1 MSSVF
6 TYLRGAVCGAM
17 VAVSAVAGASIDVT
31 VDRSFNTDVSVS
43 VPALHFTKL
52 QIQRRPVTALFMKDA
67 CPRLVKG
74 EPELPVISTFL
85 MVQNDGTPS
94 LKVFDSAFETIAVDG
109 AILPSRGPL
118 SRSEDPSSVP
128 YEFGKVY
135 ERDAWIPADKD
146 LVRIEKPFLF
156 RDVRGVRMVFS
167 PVQYNPVKNQL
178 RVYTSF
184 RVRLENGAAGAP
196 ASRRRNTVISSVFEP
211 LYKKMFRN
219 FAPMAQRLQRLGENG
234 RLVIVTPDDLADAV
248 MPLMA
253 WKLKCGIDTHVVKLG
268 ELGGATPEAVKAYL
282 QGEFNTKP
290 FTHVILV
297 GDAQQMPTLKGVKE
311 GADSDPCYMKLA
323 GDDNVPDAIISRIS
337 ATTPDEVAYQIAKF
351 INYERFPNEGADAAW
366 YTKLMGVASSEG
378 TPTDFERMDELRA
391 SMLKGRFASM
401 DQIYD
406 AKAPAGGGVSPFP
419 PHTMPGGPWGPW
431 GPYFAT
437 VRDGVATNS
446 TDTAGT
452 SPANT
457 ASAPAPAPASSMKD
471 RIAAGVNEG
480 RGIINYIGHGSKER
494 WVSSGFSVSDCASK
508 LANGWRMPLVISV
521 ACVNGDFARGTDC
534 YAEAWMK
541 AGNIENPCGA
551 VGFMGAST
559 NMSWVPPTVVQA
571 EINTNY
577 ILNETYK
584 TAGALMMNGV
594 MKGLEQF
601 GTEDKS
607 EGVRIAEQWHWF
619 GDGSMLVRTKTPRGI
634 EIRTAVENTGSESA
648 VAVTVVDVE
657 GKPVEG
663 AQATCYTERFEAMGT
678 CPTNAEGKAV
688 VVVPATSG
696 TDGFISV
703 VGPNLVPVVD
713 QKLTF

>member
-1 MSSVF
+1 MDSMGIF
-6 TYLRGAVCGAM
+6 LRGAVCGAM
-17 VAVSAVAGASIDVT
+17 VAVAAVAGAAIDVS
-31 VDRSFNTDVSVS
+31 VDRSFNTDVTVS
-43 VPALHFTKL
+43 VPALRFTKL

-67 CPRLVKG
+67 CPTLVKG

-85 MVQNDGTPS
+85 MVQNEGKPS
-94 LKVFDSAFETIAVDG
+94 VNVFESSFETITVDG

-118 SRSEDPSSVP
+118 SRSEDPSSVS
-128 YEFGKVY
+128 YEFGKAY

-146 LVRIEKPFLF
+146 LVRIEKPFVF
-156 RDVRGVRMVFS
+156 RDVRGVRMIFS
-167 PVQYNPVKNQL
+167 PVQYNPAKNQI
-178 RVYTSF
+178 RVYKRF

-196 ASRRRNTVISSVFEP
+196 TGHRRNAVISSVFEP
-211 LYKKMFRN
+211 LYKKTFRN

-234 RLVIVTPDDLADAV
+234 RLVIVTPDEFADAV
-248 MPLMA
+248 VPLMV
-253 WKLKCGIDTHVVKLG
+253 WKLKCGVETHVVKLG
-268 ELGGATPEAVKAYL
+268 EIGGATPEAVKAYL

-297 GDAQQMPTLKGVKE
+297 GDAQQIPTLKGVRE

-337 ATTPDEVAYQIAKF
+337 ATTPEEVAYQVAKF
-351 INYERFPNEGADAAW
+351 ITYERFPNEGSDAAW

-391 SMLKGRFASM
+391 ALLKGRFSSM

-406 AKAPAGGGVSPFP
+406 AKTSSGGGVSPFP
-419 PHTMPGGPWGPW
+419 PNMPGGPWGPW
-431 GPYFAT
+431 DGPFFVTA
-437 VRDGVATNS
+437 RDGVATNS
-446 TDTAGT
+446 TDAAGT
-452 SPANT
+452 SPAGT
-457 ASAPAPAPASSMKD
+457 ASPTAPATSMRE

-494 WVSSGFSVSDCASK
+494 WVSSGFSVSDCTSK

-541 AGNIENPCGA
+541 AGSIENPCGA

-559 NMSWVPPTVVQA
+559 NMSWVPPCVVQA

-634 EIRTAVENTGSESA
+634 EVRTSVENTGSESA
-648 VAVTVVDVE
+648 VAVTVVDAE

-663 AQATCYTERFEAMGT
+663 SQATCYTERFEATGT
-678 CPTNAEGKAV
+678 CSTNAEGKAV
-688 VVVPATSG
+688 VIVPATSG

-713 QKLTF
+713 QKLSF

>member
-1 MSSVF
+1 MNSMGTF
-6 TYLRGAVCGAM
+6 LRAAVCGAM
-17 VAVSAVAGASIDVT
+17 VAVAAAAGAAIDVS
-31 VDRSFNTDVSVS
+31 VDRSFNTDVTVS
-43 VPALHFTKL
+43 VPALRFTKL
-52 QIQRRPVTALFMKDA
+52 QIQRRPVTALYMADA
-67 CPRLVKG
+67 CPSLVKG

-85 MVQNDGTPS
+85 MVQNEGKPS
-94 LKVFDSAFETIAVDG
+94 VKVFDSAFETISVDG
-109 AILPSRGPL
+109 TILPSRGAL

-128 YEFGKVY
+128 YEFGKIY

-146 LVRIEKPFLF
+146 LVRIEKPFVF
-156 RDVRGVRMVFS
+156 RDVRGVRMIFS
-167 PVQYNPVKNQL
+167 PVQYNPVKNQI
-178 RVYTSF
+178 RVYKSF
-184 RVRLENGAAGAP
+184 RVRLETGVAGAP
-196 ASRRRNTVISSVFEP
+196 SGRRRNSVISSVFEP
-211 LYKKMFRN
+211 LYKKAFRN

-234 RLVIVTPDDLADAV
+234 RLVIVTPDEFADAV
-248 MPLMA
+248 MPLMV
-253 WKLKCGIDTHVVKLG
+253 WKLKCGVETHVVKLG
-268 ELGGATPEAVKAYL
+268 EIGGATPEAVKAYL

-323 GDDNVPDAIISRIS
+323 GDDNIPDAIISRIS
-337 ATTPDEVAYQIAKF
+337 ATTSEEVAYQVAKF
-351 INYERFPNEGADAAW
+351 ITYERFPSEGADAAW

-378 TPTDFERMDELRA
+378 TPTDYDRMNELRA
-391 SMLKGRFASM
+391 SMLKGRFSSM

-406 AKAPAGGGVSPFP
+406 AKTSSGGGVSPFP

-437 VRDGVATNS
+437 ARDGVATNS
-446 TDTAGT
+446 TDAAGT
-452 SPANT
+452 SPAGT
-457 ASAPAPAPASSMKD
+457 ASPTAPAASMKD

-494 WVSSGFSVSDCASK
+494 WVSSGFNVGDCATK

-541 AGNIENPCGA
+541 TGDIENPRGA

-559 NMSWVPPTVVQA
+559 NMSWVPPCVVQA

-619 GDGSMLVRTKTPRGI
+619 GDGSLLVRTRTPRGI
-634 EIRTAVENTGSESA
+634 EVRTAVENTGSESS
-648 VAVTVVDVE
+648 VAVTVVDAD

-678 CPTNAEGKAV
+678 CATNAEGKAV

-696 TDGFISV
+696 TDGFLTV

-713 QKLTF
+713 KKLTF